1 MKAAVT
7 ACPYAQAVCEGP
19 RDPSSHVLQH
29 CGTSTLLTLSP
40 HTPHSCMQR
49 CGQGPGQ
56 PPPSLPHSLPSPSLF
71 TLHSPQLHAE
81 HCEGAAKVLGSF
93 TRAMVHTTQGVGWY
107 MMGHKVLTASRCVP
121 PLTDQ
126 SNLRAIAIVCA
137 PAAPYNYLHP
147 SLYPL

>member
-93 TRAMVHTTQGVGWY
+93 TRAMVHTTQGVGWH
-107 MMGHKVLTASRCVP
+107 MNIGRVIDC
-121 PLTDQ
+121 
-126 SNLRAIAIVCA
+126 
-137 PAAPYNYLHP
+137 
-147 SLYPL
+147 